1 MIILDGD
8 LNILNMLFYPL
19 KMYLALLTKILSV
32 EVSTRFFFFKQ
43 EIEEILSFS
52 NLFLFMSFNLCN
64 SPVDILHSN
73 VSI

>member
-19 KMYLALLTKILSV
+19 KMYLALLTKILQWKSAQV
-32 EVSTRFFFFKQ
+32 FFFKQ

-52 NLFLFMSFNLCN
+52 NLFLFMSFNLYN

-73 VSI
+73 LSK